1 METLTMK
8 ELQFIPQT
16 FYVIVQ
22 EMTDGSG
29 TFVKEIWT
37 RSKDDSGNVAV
48 GRPYEISRTDE
59 LQLAKKYDR
68 LDDALVVIYALNM
81 AFQSNPAVH
90 KFHVFQF
97 EETLKHVDS
106 IP

>member
-1 METLTMK
+1 MK
-8 ELQFIPQT
+8 EPPFIPQT

-22 EMTDGSG
+22 EMTDGTC

-37 RSKDDSGNVAV
+37 RSKDDNGKVAV

-90 KFHVFQF
+90 KFHVYQF